1 MVALSTEVRLPLLG
15 HPEIARTRA
24 IVTMA
29 ANKILDC
36 TGMLTCGLAEPYC
49 SPGNMVREGGV
60 PANFC

>member
-1 MVALSTEVRLPLLG
+1 MLG
-15 HPEIARTRA
+15 HPAIARTTA
-24 IVTMA
+24 TVTMA